1 MGEDLIQNNLY
12 RTFGKGKNFKE
23 SMSVF
28 NNRIKKEGG
37 NPNSISNDVRMGLLD
52 MDWQL
57 GRNTFM
63 NKYNNFW
70 KAVANDDYEG
80 MRKESRTTWKDK
92 KGQYS
97 IYCKTRKAPTTYW

>member
-1 MGEDLIQNNLY
+1 
-12 RTFGKGKNFKE
+12 
-23 SMSVF
+23 MSVF

-37 NPNSISNDVRMGLLD
+37 NPNSISNDVRTGLLD

-70 KAVANDDYEG
+70 KAVANGDYEG
-80 MRKESRTTWKDK
+80 MRKESRTTWTDK

>member
-1 MGEDLIQNNLY
+1 
-12 RTFGKGKNFKE
+12 
-23 SMSVF
+23 
-28 NNRIKKEGG
+28 
-37 NPNSISNDVRMGLLD
+37 

-70 KAVANDDYEG
+70 KAVANNDYEG

-92 KGQYS
+92 KGLS
-97 IYCKTRKAPTTYW
+97 GKVLGMFFFVS

>member
-1 MGEDLIQNNLY
+1 
-12 RTFGKGKNFKE
+12 
-23 SMSVF
+23 
-28 NNRIKKEGG
+28 
-37 NPNSISNDVRMGLLD
+37 MGLLD

-70 KAVANDDYEG
+70 KAVTNGDCEG
-80 MRKESRTTWKDK
+80 MRKESRTTWTDK
-92 KGQYS
+92 IGQYS

>member
-1 MGEDLIQNNLY
+1 
-12 RTFGKGKNFKE
+12 
-23 SMSVF
+23 MSVF
-28 NNRIKKEGG
+28 NNRRKKGVTQIPLVMMSEWDYL
-37 NPNSISNDVRMGLLD
+37 IL
-52 MDWQL
+52 DWQL

-70 KAVANDDYEG
+70 KAVANGDYEG

-92 KGQYS
+92 KGQHS